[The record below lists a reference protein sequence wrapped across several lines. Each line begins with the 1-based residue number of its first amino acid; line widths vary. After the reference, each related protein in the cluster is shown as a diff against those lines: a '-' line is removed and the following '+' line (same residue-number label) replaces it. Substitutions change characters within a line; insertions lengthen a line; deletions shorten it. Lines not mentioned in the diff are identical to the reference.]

1 MGRGLPY
8 PFAAPNYGREDLTA
22 MMGSCDNSIVT
33 SRHVTSRH
41 VTEHSA
47 RFFACQAVFRK
58 NFKGII
64 AEDRDICALPSAFCA
79 FIKGGDDA
87 W

>member
-41 VTEHSA
+41 VTSRHVTEHSA
-47 RFFACQAVFRK
+47 RFFASQAAFRK
-58 NFKGII
+58 NSKGII
-64 AEDRDICALPSAFCA
+64 AEDRDIRALPSAFVLS
-79 FIKGGDDA
+79 
-87 W
+87 